1 MMKVAMLEKMSVLD
15 IVSVL
20 EKMSMLD
27 IVSVLEKMRML
38 EKMSMLEKLAVATSA
53 PLHAARLDIVSVS
66 LPNDDRSTS

>member
-1 MMKVAMLEKMSVLD
+1 MMKVVMLEKMSVLD

-27 IVSVLEKMRML
+27 IVSLL

>member
-1 MMKVAMLEKMSVLD
+1 MMKVVMLEKMSVLD

-27 IVSVLEKMRML
+27 IVSVLEKM
-38 EKMSMLEKLAVATSA
+38 SMLEKLSVATSA

-66 LPNDDRSTS
+66 LPNDDRSAS